1 MDNAKFITFVSLH
14 KTVFFGLASV
24 LVLLLIV
31 SKGKNVIY
39 DCVHKADDINAA
51 GGFSHPLQLH
61 KDLSSNMVQSGTG
74 GTDPCDTVDVI
85 RSGELWYWAKS
96 VSTFCISQTVD
107 A

>member
-1 MDNAKFITFVSLH
+1 MKRNVICLVS
-14 KTVFFGLASV
+14 VACFACLALSAAAEPR
-24 LVLLLIV
+24 LALKPEKLP
-31 SKGKNVIY
+31 KGGNVVVCKNVAYGPRQIG
-39 DCVHKADDINAA
+39 K
-51 GGFSHPLQLH
+51 G
-61 KDLSSNMVQSGTG
+61 MG